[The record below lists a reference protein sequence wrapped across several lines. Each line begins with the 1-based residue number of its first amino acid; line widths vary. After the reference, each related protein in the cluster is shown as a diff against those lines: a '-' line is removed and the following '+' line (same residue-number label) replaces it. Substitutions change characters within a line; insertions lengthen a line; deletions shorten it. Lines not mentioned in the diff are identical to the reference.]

1 MTPSELSRLLKTR
14 GIRPRRSLGQHFL
27 TSRPHL
33 DRIVQ
38 LANLGPQD
46 AVLEVGAGT
55 GLLTARLA
63 EQAGAVVAVEVD
75 PRLAELL
82 EDLVRVHPHVRV
94 LRADALELDLS
105 AVFPPGM
112 RRKVVAN
119 LPYGIAS
126 PLLVRLLEEVPDLE
140 RLVVTVQ
147 EEVARRLAARPG
159 TADYGLLTV
168 LVRFHADTELAFRIP
183 PSAFVP
189 PPRVTSAVVVL
200 TPRPRPKGVDYELFR
215 TLARAAFG
223 QRRKQLRRA
232 WAGVA
237 PGPHLEEAA
246 RVAGLD
252 LTRRGETLAVE
263 EFVAVAR
270 CLGSTVTRRVA
281 GTPGSPELRPSLQG
295 GEDEGRAHG
304 EGAGAPDSRRRRRA

>member
-1 MTPSELSRLLKTR
+1 
-14 GIRPRRSLGQHFL
+14 
-27 TSRPHL
+27 
-33 DRIVQ
+33 VQ

-147 EEVARRLAARPG
+147 EEVARRLVARPG

-168 LVRFHADTELAFRIP
+168 LVRFHADTVLAFRIP

-232 WAGVA
+232 WAPVVPA
-237 PGPHLEEAA
+237 QRLEEAA
-246 RVAGLD
+246 RLAGVD
-252 LTRRGETLAVE
+252 LRRRGETLSVE
-263 EFVAVAR
+263 EFAAMAR
-270 CLGSTVTRRVA
+270 SVREPEIRR
-281 GTPGSPELRPSLQG
+281 
-295 GEDEGRAHG
+295 
-304 EGAGAPDSRRRRRA
+304 